1 MVILLFPYYSLE
13 DSRCLESEDCSQTL
27 TLAIC
32 SVSVLAMMLVLSCS
46 IFIAMTTILVRSKA
60 KVQTELQQAQETIR
74 KMISVDYEEIVLNH
88 NVRHSHVP
96 TQENVAYGHVSKL

>member
-1 MVILLFPYYSLE
+1 MVILLFPYSLE

-32 SVSVLAMMLVLSCS
+32 SASVLAMMLVLSCS
-46 IFIAMTTILVRSKA
+46 IFIAMITILVRSKA

-74 KMISVDYEEIVLNH
+74 RMISVDYKEIVLNH
-88 NVRHSHVP
+88 NVRDSHVP